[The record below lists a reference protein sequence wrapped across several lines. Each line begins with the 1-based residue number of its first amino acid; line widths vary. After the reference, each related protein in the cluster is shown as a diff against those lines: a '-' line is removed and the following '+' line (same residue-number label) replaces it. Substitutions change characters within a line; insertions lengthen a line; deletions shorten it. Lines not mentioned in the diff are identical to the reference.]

1 MCATLLQIYASLSVY
16 ILHCIKMQIS
26 HEFLIAHK
34 GTMPARCWKY
44 QNAHSFANK
53 KTGIPGHHWPPLVFS
68 IFALA
73 AEPKAIS
80 WRFLSY
86 IIRADEEEQKENLEL
101 PKTEGRGRLWGHRLE
116 NVEAHTIDMVRK
128 LFCPKCWFFCW
139 IFIHWHFNAIALKKI
154 EKHFSQILCRAKV
167 LFFSQYPNS
176 TQTLNL

>member
-1 MCATLLQIYASLSVY
+1 
-16 ILHCIKMQIS
+16 
-26 HEFLIAHK
+26 
-34 GTMPARCWKY
+34 MPASCWKY

-116 NVEAHTIDMVRK
+116 NVEAHTIDMVQK
-128 LFCPKCWFFCW
+128 LFFTSSCDKLEILHKFDSSS
-139 IFIHWHFNAIALKKI
+139 NLSYLQRLQNRS
-154 EKHFSQILCRAKV
+154 EILCLCFLDVSDKC
-167 LFFSQYPNS
+167 QW
-176 TQTLNL
+176 